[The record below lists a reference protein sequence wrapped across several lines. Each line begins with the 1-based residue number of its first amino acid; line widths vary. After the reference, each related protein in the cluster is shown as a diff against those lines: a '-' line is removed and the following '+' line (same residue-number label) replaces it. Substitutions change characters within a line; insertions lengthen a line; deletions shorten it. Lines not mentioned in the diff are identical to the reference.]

1 MCQSIE
7 HKNHYTRARKKY
19 QQDSKYTHVDDE
31 IYLSADL
38 QKVISLPR
46 MGGFKLAI
54 FNKRLTFFKETFAE
68 LGTGKSS
75 YATIWHEAISGRMD
89 EDIASVFYAYLHKV
103 RDMKKVVIWLYN
115 CGAHN
120 KNWCFFSML
129 AYLINSEKVMHD
141 MIELNTLRRDMHT
154 CLQIQSTSKLK
165 KS

>member
-54 FNKRLTFFKETFAE
+54 FNKRLTVFNETLAE
-68 LGTGKSS
+68 LGTGKSR
-75 YATIWHEAISGRMD
+75 YATIWHEATSGRMD

-103 RDMKKVVIWLYN
+103 RDMKKVVI
-115 CGAHN
+115 
-120 KNWCFFSML
+120 
-129 AYLINSEKVMHD
+129 
-141 MIELNTLRRDMHT
+141 
-154 CLQIQSTSKLK
+154 
-165 KS
+165 